1 MNSSSRTEK
10 SLLNVLTGVIGQILS
25 FVLSFVIRTVF
36 IHTLGEVYLGLN
48 GLYTNILSVLN
59 LTELGI
65 GTAIVIE
72 LYRTV
77 AVNDEEKTKQYL
89 QFYKKAY
96 YCIGLCI
103 LTIGLILTPFLN
115 YFINH
120 RIITK

>member
-25 FVLSFVIRTVF
+25 FVLSFAIRTVF

-77 AVNDEEKTKQYL
+77 ALNDEEKTKQYL
-89 QFYKKAY
+89 QF
-96 YCIGLCI
+96 
-103 LTIGLILTPFLN
+103 
-115 YFINH
+115 
-120 RIITK
+120 